1 MRYSENNLV
10 YLPLGGSGEIGMNCN
25 LFHFKDSWLMVD
37 LGVTFNDNDSGAYD
51 LILPNIEFLKD
62 KINKLSALILTHAH
76 EDHIGAV
83 PYLYDSLG
91 SPPIFCTAFT
101 ASVLK
106 RKFESMGTNNIKIN
120 LLKYGSEFKFGPFSI
135 ELFSMTHSIPESSS
149 ILIKTQ
155 NGNIFHTGDWK
166 IDPQPLVGDPIDDS
180 NLKVKLKDKV
190 DIMICD
196 STNIFEL
203 KPSGSEGEVRD
214 NLKKIFSQHND
225 GKIVITCFASN
236 IARIESIIKASEES
250 DKCCLLLGRSLRRI
264 YESAQENNLL
274 MNFKNII
281 TEKEAKMLPDE
292 NLVII
297 CTGSQGEKRAALSR
311 VVNNNHKFLDLNKKD
326 LLIFSSREIP
336 GNEKRINNVKS
347 IAKKRGCTLL
357 DHTNS
362 KVHVSG
368 HPSKEELGK
377 MYNWVSPDLL
387 IPNHGEYRHLEEH
400 IKFSKEN
407 GIKKQILVENGDL
420 VILDRGG
427 DRKIIGKVESGRTVL
442 KGNKLIPLND
452 KFLSNLNLINTDGE
466 VFVNIILD
474 LNDNL
479 MTDPVIFCPSVPIDD
494 DIKYELK
501 SLISKNFDKICNN
514 SFDDNILCDQIK
526 SNVRSFFK
534 NKIELKPLTFIEIVR
549 I

>member
-1 MRYSENNLV
+1 
-10 YLPLGGSGEIGMNCN
+10 
-25 LFHFKDSWLMVD
+25 
-37 LGVTFNDNDSGAYD
+37 
-51 LILPNIEFLKD
+51 
-62 KINKLSALILTHAH
+62 
-76 EDHIGAV
+76 
-83 PYLYDSLG
+83 
-91 SPPIFCTAFT
+91 
-101 ASVLK
+101 
-106 RKFESMGTNNIKIN
+106 
-120 LLKYGSEFKFGPFSI
+120 
-135 ELFSMTHSIPESSS
+135 MTHSIPESSS

-166 IDPQPLVGDPIDDS
+166 IDPKPLVGDPIDDS

-196 STNIFEL
+196 STNVFEP

-214 NLKKIFSQHND
+214 NLRKIFSQHHN

-274 MNFKNII
+274 TNFKNII

-377 MYNWVSPDLL
+377 MYDWVSPDLL
-387 IPNHGEYRHLEEH
+387 IPVHGEYRHLEEQ
-400 IKFSKEN
+400 IKFSKES

-420 VILDRGG
+420 VILDRGI

-452 KFLSNLNLINTDGE
+452 KFLSNLDLINSDGE
-466 VFVNIILD
+466 VFINIILD
-474 LNDNL
+474 LKDNL

-494 DIKYELK
+494 NVKSELK
-501 SLISKNFDKICNN
+501 LLISKNFDEMCNN

-526 SNVRSFFK
+526 TNVRSFFK

>member
-1 MRYSENNLV
+1 MKYLENNLI

-83 PYLYDSLG
+83 PYLYENLG
-91 SPPIFCTAFT
+91 RPPIFCTAFT

-106 RKFESMGTNNIKIN
+106 RKFDSMGTNNIKIN
-120 LLKYGSEFKFGPFSI
+120 LLKYGNEYDFGPFSI

-166 IDPQPLVGDPIDDS
+166 IDPKPLVGDPIDDS

-196 STNIFEL
+196 STNVFEP

-214 NLKKIFSQHND
+214 NLRKIFSQHHN

-274 MNFKNII
+274 TNFKNII

-377 MYNWVSPDLL
+377 MYDWVSPDLL
-387 IPNHGEYRHLEEH
+387 IPVHGEYRHLEEQ
-400 IKFSKEN
+400 IKFSKES

-420 VILDRGG
+420 VILDRGI

-452 KFLSNLNLINTDGE
+452 KFLSNLDLINSDGE
-466 VFVNIILD
+466 VFINIILD
-474 LNDNL
+474 LKDNL

-494 DIKYELK
+494 NVKSELK
-501 SLISKNFDKICNN
+501 LLISKNFDEMCNN

-526 SNVRSFFK
+526 TNVRSFFK
-534 NKIELKPLTFIEIVR
+534 K
-549 I
+549 